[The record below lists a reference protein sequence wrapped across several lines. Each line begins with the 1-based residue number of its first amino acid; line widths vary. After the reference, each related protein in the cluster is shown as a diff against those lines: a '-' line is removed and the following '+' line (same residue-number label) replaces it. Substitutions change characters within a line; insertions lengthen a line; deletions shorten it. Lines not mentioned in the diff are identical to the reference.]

1 MKKRGRPLLY
11 QTEEER
17 KAAIRRTNAIF
28 LRETRWYCEVCQR
41 EYSLGSKINHT
52 NTKKTSKEL
61 LRKSTINRNIII
73 CDFYYLKKKS

>member
-17 KAAIRRTNAIF
+17 KAAIRRTNARF

-52 NTKKTSKEL
+52 NTKKHLIQNLSL
-61 LRKSTINRNIII
+61 IIHLEKHFLMLPS
-73 CDFYYLKKKS
+73 D

>member
-17 KAAIRRTNAIF
+17 KAAIRRTNARF

-41 EYSLGSKINHT
+41 EYSLGSIINHT
-52 NTKKTSKEL
+52 NTKNIKG
-61 LRKSTINRNIII
+61 TITQINHW
-73 CDFYYLKKKS
+73 

>member
-17 KAAIRRTNAIF
+17 KAAIRRTNARF
-28 LRETRWYCEVCQR
+28 LRETRWYCEVCKR

-52 NTKKTSKEL
+52 NTKKHQ
-61 LRKSTINRNIII
+61 RN
-73 CDFYYLKKKS
+73 YYANQPLVEI

>member
-17 KAAIRRTNAIF
+17 KAAIRRTNATF
-28 LRETRWYCEVCQR
+28 LRETRWYCEVCQG

-52 NTKKTSKEL
+52 NTKKHQ
-61 LRKSTINRNIII
+61 RN
-73 CDFYYLKKKS
+73 YYANQPLVEI